1 MRVLILGIDGYLGW
15 ALALRLIRRGG
26 HEVIGI
32 DNFYTRKA
40 VNEVGSDSAL
50 PILSMRDRIRAVEEI
65 FGARIEFIE
74 GDVTNYDLV
83 RKVIER
89 YRPDTIVHFA
99 EQRSAPPYSMIDVE
113 HAKYTIINNLT
124 STLNVIYAIREVRRD
139 IHILKMGTL
148 VSTATQHL
156 GYRRM
161 PLLMPLSRGLG
172 IGLSCLGGLV
182 PGTTGVRCL
191 IHTCSYTRINCGG
204 A

>member
-1 MRVLILGIDGYLGW
+1 MKVLILGIDGYLGW
-15 ALALRLIRRGG
+15 ALALRLVRRG

-50 PILSMRDRIRAVEEI
+50 PILSMQDRIRAVEEI

-74 GDVTNYDLV
+74 GDATNYDLV

-99 EQRSAPPYSMIDVE
+99 EQRSAPYSMIDVE

-124 STLNVIYAIREVRRD
+124 STLNVIYAVREVRRD
-139 IHILKMGTL
+139 IHILKMGTW
-148 VSTATQHL
+148 VSMAIQHL
-156 GYRRM
+156 GYPRM
-161 PLLMPLSRGLG
+161 RLLMPLSRGLG
-172 IGLSCLGGLV
+172 IGLSCPGGLAH
-182 PGTTGVRCL
+182 GITGVRCL
-191 IHTCSYTRINCGG
+191 IHTCSYTQINCG